1 MGKYKQW
8 LHHQEVGRR
17 LRDQIANLEQE
28 RERVQKM
35 APGHPTTL
43 PDTDNPLIAAL
54 LTYTRQGNSL
64 SQGGAGTADA
74 FRSSS
79 SASVSFSSAG
89 ASSPPANDAA
99 VVASLLARADQLTAD
114 PLDQAGGLSHGQADG
129 NGASGESAGTG
140 PEGSDSVGGWWQ
152 RYRPDDQA

>member
-28 RERVQKM
+28 RQRVQKM

-64 SQGGAGTADA
+64 SPSGAGTADGFKSA
-74 FRSSS
+74 ASFATA
-79 SASVSFSSAG
+79 SASMPGNSG
-89 ASSPPANDAA
+89 GDPAL
-99 VVASLLARADQLTAD
+99 VANLMARADQMSAD
-114 PLDQAGGLSHGQADG
+114 PLDQARAPGDGHGADG
-129 NGASGESAGTG
+129 SAGDGAAPAGSTEGGESM
-140 PEGSDSVGGWWQ
+140 GGWWQ

>member
-28 RERVQKM
+28 RQRVQKM

-74 FRSSS
+74 FKTASGFA
-79 SASVSFSSAG
+79 SASTPS
-89 ASSPPANDAA
+89 ANDPA
-99 VVASLLARADQLTAD
+99 VVASLLARADQLTSGSQ
-114 PLDQAGGLSHGQADG
+114 DQAGGQSDA
-129 NGASGESAGTG
+129 NGATGDSAGG
-140 PEGSDSVGGWWQ
+140 SPEGGDSVGGWWQ